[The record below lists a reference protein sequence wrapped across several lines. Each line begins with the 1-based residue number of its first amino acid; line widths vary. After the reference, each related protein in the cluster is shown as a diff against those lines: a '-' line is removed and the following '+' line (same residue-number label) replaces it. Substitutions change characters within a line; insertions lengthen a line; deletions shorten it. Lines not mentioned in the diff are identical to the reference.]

1 MLTKKQYEL
10 LLYIDR
16 HLKQTG
22 FSPSFEEM
30 KDALNLKSK
39 SGIHRLIS
47 ALEERGFLGRR
58 HHRARALEVLKLPE
72 NIAGREAPAEEIGQ
86 TFSPTVIRGDFTPKI
101 PGVRAANDATAIQ
114 LPLYGRIAAGLPIEA
129 LRDPTSYVDMPVHLL
144 GNGEHYALEVAGD
157 SMVEAGI
164 LDGDTVIIRKSEAA
178 ETGQIVVALVDDAE
192 VTLKRLRRRGNSI
205 ALEPCNVR
213 HETRIFP
220 ADRVKVQGRLV
231 ALLRQYLIVYQST
244 SRNRKGTSAVAATGA
259 PARVAGT
266 KRHCSTAFTAAESR
280 AGKPLLAATE
290 TLTGSPA
297 GETATRSNTRPCW
310 PRRRAFSG

>member
-1 MLTKKQYEL
+1 MLTPKQYEL
-10 LLYIDR
+10 LTFIDR

-30 KDALNLKSK
+30 KEALQLKSK

-58 HHRARALEVLKLPE
+58 RHRARALEVLRLPE
-72 NIAGREAPAEEIGQ
+72 NSAPRVSAEEPGQ
-86 TFSPTVIRGDFTPKI
+86 SFSPNVIRGDFTPRI
-101 PGVRAANDATAIQ
+101 TGVRAANDAAAIQ

-129 LRDPTSYVDMPVHLL
+129 LRDTDSQIDVPMAML

-157 SMVEAGI
+157 SMIEAGI
-164 LDGDTVIIRKSEAA
+164 LDGDTVIIRRGEVA
-178 ETGQIVVALVDDAE
+178 ENGQIVVALVDESE

-220 ADRVKVQGRLV
+220 GDRVKVQGRLV
-231 ALLRQYLIVYQST
+231 ALLRRY
-244 SRNRKGTSAVAATGA
+244 
-259 PARVAGT
+259 
-266 KRHCSTAFTAAESR
+266 
-280 AGKPLLAATE
+280 
-290 TLTGSPA
+290 
-297 GETATRSNTRPCW
+297 
-310 PRRRAFSG
+310 